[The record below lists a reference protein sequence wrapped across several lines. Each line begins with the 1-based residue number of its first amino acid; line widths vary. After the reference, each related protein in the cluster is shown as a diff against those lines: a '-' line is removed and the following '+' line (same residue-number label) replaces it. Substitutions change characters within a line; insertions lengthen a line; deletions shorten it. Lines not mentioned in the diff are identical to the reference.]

1 MTVTKQ
7 ALATVECVQA
17 IGATSGGSLNL
28 KRPAGWTV
36 VERVR
41 AGLRHAACT
50 IHKVHIETTKQTTY
64 TMVVYLS
71 ICKVFNAYMQP

>member
-41 AGLRHAACT
+41 LTACT
-50 IHKVHIETTKQTTY
+50 IHKVHVETTKHTTY

-71 ICKVFNAYMQP
+71 VCKVFNAYMQP